1 MLSKEMMLAV
11 LQECP
16 IIASLNKP
24 EWVPIAIAS
33 NVRIVMVSAGDIF
46 NIVEICREL
55 KNNNKIVLVQIDLI
69 AGIGRDKIAIRY
81 LKEKADIDG
90 IVTSNGQQIAS
101 GNKEGLIT
109 AQRLFAHDT
118 LAITSGINAVR
129 NSNPDFIEIMPGLV
143 VLEVSELLKK
153 SFKQPI
159 IAAGLIKRQKDIKQI
174 LKVGA
179 VGIDT
184 SNQNLWNYS
193 MDT

>member
-1 MLSKEMMLAV
+1 MIPKEMMLAA

-16 IIASLNKP
+16 IIASLQKP
-24 EWVPIAIAS
+24 EWVPVAITS
-33 NVRIVMVSAGDIF
+33 NVRIVMVSSGNIF
-46 NIVEICREL
+46 NIIEVCREL
-55 KNNNKIVLVQIDLI
+55 KNSNKIVLVQIDLI

-101 GNKEGLIT
+101 GHKEGLIT

-129 NSNPDFIEIMPGLV
+129 NSNPDFIEIMPGIV